1 MLSSDRLKAFAS
13 FEMPND
19 ENDDN
24 WDNNFEGDLV
34 TIKGPRKTMEVDAHE
49 LETIR
54 PYRVK
59 PTVITQ
65 DIKPAVAPKG
75 SRKPSRSEPP
85 RPTDPVKAQV
95 KAQAEQ
101 KFVLPARPAALYRE
115 QSVEDYSDLFV
126 DNDSVFDRRLHLI
139 KVSNSE
145 IGKCPVSNLF
155 GTKDDA
161 LSPKLFHPS
170 DLTSLPRSANSPITN
185 INGSIRRKAAPRE
198 DQSMR
203 RTRSSVE
210 IQRYAEDEDDEDF
223 SDIFGKDDAIV
234 EKDESDRGSEDGVGA
249 LMLHSKLSN
258 NSWLGDED
266 DEDDPFA
273 SLEQGFDEMDLQAN
287 IVRDKHAR
295 LCTLIE
301 GLVSSLKVTEEHD
314 TIADVSEQLVSTL
327 YSNLET

>member
-13 FEMPND
+13 FEMSND

-34 TIKGPRKTMEVDAHE
+34 TIKGPRKNVEVDAHE

-126 DNDSVFDRRLHLI
+126 DNDSVFDRRLNII

-145 IGKCPVSNLF
+145 IGKCPVFNLF
-155 GTKDDA
+155 G
-161 LSPKLFHPS
+161 
-170 DLTSLPRSANSPITN
+170 I
-185 INGSIRRKAAPRE
+185 
-198 DQSMR
+198 
-203 RTRSSVE
+203 
-210 IQRYAEDEDDEDF
+210 
-223 SDIFGKDDAIV
+223 
-234 EKDESDRGSEDGVGA
+234 
-249 LMLHSKLSN
+249 
-258 NSWLGDED
+258 
-266 DEDDPFA
+266 
-273 SLEQGFDEMDLQAN
+273 
-287 IVRDKHAR
+287 
-295 LCTLIE
+295 
-301 GLVSSLKVTEEHD
+301 
-314 TIADVSEQLVSTL
+314 
-327 YSNLET
+327 